1 MEFSAQGAAVHAP
14 IFDAIPGLAERMP
27 RIPLVHA
34 PTPVQ
39 FLERLSSRV
48 GREIWIKRDD
58 LSSPLYGG
66 NKPRKLEFLLA
77 EARAR
82 GARTLVTAGGI
93 GTNHGLA
100 TAIFG
105 KETGFQVVLCL
116 FDQPV
121 TDHVRKNLLL
131 FRACGAEIVYGGS
144 RIETLLRFF
153 LLERMLRRNAFL
165 IPLGG
170 SSPRGVL
177 GFVNAG
183 LEFALQVEK
192 GELPKPGAVFVAV
205 GSCGTLAGLVLGFRL
220 AGVSV
225 PVVGVRVAP
234 LVAVNRRAV
243 FDLARRAQ
251 QLLAEGQGRQS
262 GPTLLSKDA
271 FSLDSEQYGGGYG
284 HPTEAGCSAQRLAE
298 ETEGIRLEPTYTAK
312 TLASLLQHGRRGTF
326 SGPLLFWNTFNSAD
340 LAGRLAGVKP
350 EDLPRPLNKFFAGP
364 EESDKDK
371 LIPFGEHPHKERGAI
386 CFCTT
391 CWPWFWVEAGERACI
406 L

>member
-1 MEFSAQGAAVHAP
+1 MELSAQAAYGNAP
-14 IFDAIPGLAERMP
+14 IYDILPGLAERIP
-27 RIPLVHA
+27 RIALVHA

-39 FLERLSSRV
+39 PLERLSSRI
-48 GREIWIKRDD
+48 GHEIWIKRDD

-77 EARAR
+77 EARSR

-105 KETGFQVVLCL
+105 KEAGFRVVLCL

-131 FRACGAEIVYGGS
+131 FHACGAEMVYGGS
-144 RIETLLRFF
+144 RLKGLLRFF
-153 LLERMLRRNAFL
+153 LVERVLRREAFF

-183 LEFALQVEK
+183 LEFARQVANKEA
-192 GELPKPGAVFVAV
+192 PMPGAVFVAV

-220 AGVSV
+220 AGLSV

-234 LVAVNRRAV
+234 AVAVNKKALLK
-243 FDLARRAQ
+243 LARRSQ
-251 QLLAEGQGRQS
+251 QLLSAGSRPVEAIE
-262 GPTLLSKDA
+262 LSKSD
-271 FSLDSEQYGGGYG
+271 FLLDSTQYGGGYG
-284 HPTEAGCSAQRLAE
+284 HPTEAGRSAQRLAE
-298 ETEGIRLEPTYTAK
+298 DTEGIRLEPTYTAK
-312 TLASLLQHGRRGTF
+312 TLAGLLEHGRRNTF
-326 SGPLLFWNTFNSAD
+326 RGPLLFWNTFNSAD
-340 LAGRLAGVKP
+340 LSGRLAGVEP
-350 EDLPRPLNKFFAGP
+350 SDLPRPFHRFFAEQEGSEKSKQIGP
-364 EESDKDK
+364 
-371 LIPFGEHPHKERGAI
+371 PVHPEK
-386 CFCTT
+386 
-391 CWPWFWVEAGERACI
+391 
-406 L
+406 